1 MIHSYYRNLYTS
13 KKLNKEQ
20 SLLKSVKVF
29 LIFSMFLSRLFLHG
43 DIALS
48 HLSVIQLL
56 SILVAVLALIG
67 ELALNQKHLRCDI
80 LVSLIL
86 ILLIVI

>member
-1 MIHSYYRNLYTS
+1 
-13 KKLNKEQ
+13 
-20 SLLKSVKVF
+20 
-29 LIFSMFLSRLFLHG
+29 MFLSRLFLHG

-48 HLSVIQLL
+48 YLSVIQLL

-67 ELALNQKHLRCDI
+67 ELVLNQKHLRCDI